1 MRSSHLFTDPTDTRR
16 AGTYAVSHLFVQAVM
31 AIRDK
36 RPKFSHNEASFAYF
50 LSDSI
55 IMSDQDL
62 QALEHKID
70 ELITEYRR
78 LEQEK
83 RLLQAEREAWKA
95 ERAKLIKQNELARS
109 RVEAMIER
117 LKTMEQSH
125 D

>member
-1 MRSSHLFTDPTDTRR
+1 
-16 AGTYAVSHLFVQAVM
+16 
-31 AIRDK
+31 
-36 RPKFSHNEASFAYF
+36 
-50 LSDSI
+50 
-55 IMSDQDL
+55 MSDQDL
-62 QALEHKID
+62 QALEKKID

-117 LKTMEQSH
+117 LKTMEHSH

>member
-1 MRSSHLFTDPTDTRR
+1 
-16 AGTYAVSHLFVQAVM
+16 
-31 AIRDK
+31 
-36 RPKFSHNEASFAYF
+36 
-50 LSDSI
+50 
-55 IMSDQDL
+55 MSNHDL
-62 QALEHKID
+62 LALEIKID
-70 ELITEYRR
+70 ELIKEYKR

-117 LKTMEQSH
+117 LKSMEQTN

>member
-1 MRSSHLFTDPTDTRR
+1 
-16 AGTYAVSHLFVQAVM
+16 
-31 AIRDK
+31 
-36 RPKFSHNEASFAYF
+36 
-50 LSDSI
+50 
-55 IMSDQDL
+55 MSDRDL
-62 QALEHKID
+62 QALENKID
-70 ELITEYRR
+70 ELITEFRR

>member
-1 MRSSHLFTDPTDTRR
+1 
-16 AGTYAVSHLFVQAVM
+16 
-31 AIRDK
+31 
-36 RPKFSHNEASFAYF
+36 
-50 LSDSI
+50 
-55 IMSDQDL
+55 MSDRDL
-62 QALEHKID
+62 QALERKID

-117 LKTMEQSH
+117 LKTMEHSH

>member
-1 MRSSHLFTDPTDTRR
+1 
-16 AGTYAVSHLFVQAVM
+16 
-31 AIRDK
+31 
-36 RPKFSHNEASFAYF
+36 
-50 LSDSI
+50 
-55 IMSDQDL
+55 MSNQEL
-62 QALEHKID
+62 LGLEIKID
-70 ELITEYRR
+70 ELIKEFKR

-117 LKTMEQSH
+117 LKSMEQAH

>member
-1 MRSSHLFTDPTDTRR
+1 
-16 AGTYAVSHLFVQAVM
+16 
-31 AIRDK
+31 
-36 RPKFSHNEASFAYF
+36 
-50 LSDSI
+50 
-55 IMSDQDL
+55 MSNHDL
-62 QALEHKID
+62 LALEVKID
-70 ELITEYRR
+70 ELIKEYKR

-117 LKTMEQSH
+117 LKTMEQPN